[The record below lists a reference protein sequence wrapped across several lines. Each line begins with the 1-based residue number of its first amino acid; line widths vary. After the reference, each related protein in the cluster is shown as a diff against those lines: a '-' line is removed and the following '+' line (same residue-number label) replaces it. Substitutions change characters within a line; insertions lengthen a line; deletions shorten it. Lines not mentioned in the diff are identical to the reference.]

1 MEAAAV
7 IDLLTT
13 QFRLGTR
20 TKFKHEQPP
29 SQWGWFLVPTTG
41 YVESSAYGP
50 VPTREVEWVEIDPIE
65 QRHIGR
71 RVPPQI
77 IDHTPALLQQ
87 LVGYGI
93 FPQVVEGR
101 IRVTL

>member
-1 MEAAAV
+1 MEATAV

-13 QFRLGTR
+13 QFRLDTR
-20 TKFKHEQPP
+20 TKFKHEETP
-29 SQWGWFLVPTTG
+29 SKWGWFLVPTTG

-50 VPTREVEWVEIDPIE
+50 VPTREVEWVEIDPIK
-65 QRHIGR
+65 QKYIGR

-87 LVGYGI
+87 LVEYGI
-93 FPQVVEGR
+93 FPQMVEGR
-101 IRVTL
+101 IRITL